1 MSYDGQVVR
10 LTPCDEWMY
19 MEYEK
24 CHARNG
30 GSGIFVYHM
39 IMSHESRRLKIQ
51 DDELNKDD
59 ALTSV
64 KHDYFMFG

>member
-1 MSYDGQVVR
+1 
-10 LTPCDEWMY
+10 
-19 MEYEK
+19 
-24 CHARNG
+24 
-30 GSGIFVYHM
+30 M
-39 IMSHESRRLKIQ
+39 IMSHESRIVKIQ